1 MRKRTKARE
10 YALQMLYQADVAKS
24 ERGSMIV
31 EFWAYHIVPPDVK
44 TFATRL
50 VEGTLSHVEEI
61 DRLIAAYANNWEIA
75 RMAVVDRN
83 ILRLGA
89 FELLHLFEE
98 VPPKVCL
105 NEAVELAKRFG
116 DEESSKFVNGILD
129 TIHKTRLPS
138 GQAAAD
144 AEPSPSGPSGKPRR
158 DNSPPAA

>member
-10 YALQMLYQADVAKS
+10 YALQLLYQMDVTHAES
-24 ERGSMIV
+24 APAIQ
-31 EFWAYHIVPPDVK
+31 EFWAHHPASGDVK
-44 TFATRL
+44 QFATRL
-50 VEGTLSHVEEI
+50 VQGAIEHRDDI
-61 DRLIAAYANNWEIA
+61 DRLIASYASNWDIA

-89 FELLHLFEE
+89 YELLYLEE

-129 TIHKTRLPS
+129 AIHKAHVHRAVPDHQTTT
-138 GQAAAD
+138 
-144 AEPSPSGPSGKPRR
+144 
-158 DNSPPAA
+158 SPPPACGL